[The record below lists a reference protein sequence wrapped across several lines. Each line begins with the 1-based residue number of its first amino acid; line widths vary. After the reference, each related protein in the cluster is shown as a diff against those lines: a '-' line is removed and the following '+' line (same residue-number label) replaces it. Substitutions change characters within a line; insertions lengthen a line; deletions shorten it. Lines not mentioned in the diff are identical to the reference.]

1 MTTADAPVPEV
12 GPEAGRELVDAG
24 ATLLDV
30 REPNEWQ
37 AGHAPDAQFIPLGEV
52 AARTGELA
60 RDRRVVVICRV
71 GGRSERAA
79 RLLIAQGFDA
89 VNLAGGMRAWAASG
103 LTVATDDGSPGT
115 VI

>member
-1 MTTADAPVPEV
+1 MTDHTPVPEV
-12 GPEAGRELVDAG
+12 GPDTGREMVDAG

-30 REPNEWQ
+30 REPAEWH
-37 AGHAPDAQFIPLGEV
+37 AGHAPGAQFIPLGEV
-52 AARTGELA
+52 VARTGELD

-79 RLLIAQGFDA
+79 RFLIAQGFDA

-103 LTVATDDGSPGT
+103 LTVATADGSPGT

>member
-24 ATLLDV
+24 ATLIDV
-30 REPNEWQ
+30 REPDEWQ
-37 AGHAPDAQFIPLGEV
+37 AGHAPDALFIPLGEV
-52 AARTGELA
+52 AARTGEIA
-60 RDRRVVVICRV
+60 SDCRVVVICRV

-79 RLLIAQGFDA
+79 RFLIAQGFDA